1 MPSHSGQKEEEM
13 DCNSYSYASG
23 RGGITVIAE
32 YGAGIELSREINMFG
47 DVYYFV
53 SNVWE
58 SSEGDEMGSKEYE
71 AVFWWLHERG
81 IRSQEN
87 ACWKFL
93 PNDDEM
99 LYCVNSRGEVVET
112 CRLERIVSEGRELM
126 ERKLFQAFA

>member
-1 MPSHSGQKEEEM
+1 
-13 DCNSYSYASG
+13 
-23 RGGITVIAE
+23 
-32 YGAGIELSREINMFG
+32 
-47 DVYYFV
+47 
-53 SNVWE
+53 
-58 SSEGDEMGSKEYE
+58 MGSKEYE